1 LEEGT
6 VITFRERLSAAVVG
20 LIAATNLGIP
30 AVTAFDGGV
39 RITTASPIKHIVVID
54 QENHS
59 FDNVFGWLCVALQ
72 RCDGATSGLLPNGT
86 RIALSNAPDLVPRV
100 GHGPAD
106 QLGAI
111 NGGLMNG
118 FPNIAGCDSTT
129 AFACYSQF
137 LPRSIPN
144 ISKLGYWFAI
154 SDRTFE
160 LTPTESW
167 VSHLEL
173 ATADPNGFTGG
184 IPFQGTSGRV
194 GALGWGC
201 DSYTDI
207 GWTPSPGAAPVRVP
221 SCIPMAD
228 GSGPYRPSPVP
239 HVPTIMDRLDQ
250 AGIGWK
256 LYTGIPGT
264 GGLYDDYGFA
274 ICPTFAGCIYTS
286 QAANMVPASQ
296 ILSDSAAGTLPGF
309 SVVTPIGTNSQHNQF
324 SMAAGDNW
332 IGAVLTAIYRGPQ
345 WSSTAILITYDD
357 CGCFYDHVPPP
368 PGLGIRVPM
377 VIVGPFAKRG
387 FTDHSVASYA
397 SILALTEHIFGLP
410 PLGTNDAA
418 AYDYADSFNFTQ
430 APLRLPR
437 MMLTQVP
444 TVEQQYIGSHPPDSG
459 DPT

>member
-1 LEEGT
+1 M
-6 VITFRERLSAAVVG
+6 
-20 LIAATNLGIP
+20 AATTLGVSTATASV
-30 AVTAFDGGV
+30 AVAQ
-39 RITTASPIKHIVVID
+39 ITTASPIKHIVVID

-59 FDNVFGWLCVALQ
+59 FDNVFGRLCVALQ
-72 RCDGATSGLLPNGT
+72 RCDGATSGLLPNGNSIPL
-86 RIALSNAPDLVPRV
+86 RDAPDLVPRM

-118 FPNIAGCDSTT
+118 FPNVSGCDSSTT
-129 AFACYSQF
+129 FACYSQYV
-137 LPRSIPN
+137 PGSIPN
-144 ISKLGYWFAI
+144 ISKLGYWFTI

-194 GALGWGC
+194 GAPGWGC

-207 GWTPSPGAAPVRVP
+207 IWRPSSGAAVRVP
-221 SCIPMAD
+221 SCVPMAD
-228 GSGPYRPSPVP
+228 GSGPYKPSPVP
-239 HVPTIMDRLDQ
+239 NVPTIMDRLDQ
-250 AGIGWK
+250 AGIDWK

-264 GGLYDDYGFA
+264 GGQYDDYGFA
-274 ICPTFAGCIYTS
+274 ICPTFAGCIYTN
-286 QAANMVPASQ
+286 QAANMVPATQ
-296 ILSDSAAGTLPGF
+296 ILSDAAAGALPSF
-309 SVVTPIGTNSQHNQF
+309 SVVTPIVTNSQHNQF

-357 CGCFYDHVPPP
+357 CGCFYDHVAPP
-368 PGLGIRVPM
+368 PGFGIRVPM
-377 VIVGPFAKRG
+377 VIVGPFVRPG
-387 FTDHSVASYA
+387 YTDHAVASYA
-397 SILALTEHIFGLP
+397 SILALTEHAFGLP
-410 PLGTNDAA
+410 ALGALDAA
-418 AYDYADSFNFTQ
+418 AYDYAGAFNFTQ
-430 APLRLPR
+430 TPQRLPR
-437 MMLTQVP
+437 MVSTAVLTA
-444 TVEQQYIGSHPPDSG
+444 EQQYIRSHPPDPT